1 MRTVKQI
8 LDDEKYGLSDK
19 DKLEV
24 LLEFVSAYQ
33 PWAILF
39 EEFLTGWLQADEP
52 ADTTELGSVG

>member
-8 LDDEKYGLSDK
+8 LDDERYGFSDK

-24 LLEFVSAYQ
+24 LLEFVSAYE

-39 EEFLTGWLQADEP
+39 GEFVDGWVTAVDESKTKD
-52 ADTTELGSVG
+52 AGLIG